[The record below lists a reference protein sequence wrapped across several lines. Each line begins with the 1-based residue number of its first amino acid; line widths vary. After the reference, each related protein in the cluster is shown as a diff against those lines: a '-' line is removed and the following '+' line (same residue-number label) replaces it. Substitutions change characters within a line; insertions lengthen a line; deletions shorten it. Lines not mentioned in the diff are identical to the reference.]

1 MQKRLEEI
9 KRRWGDNSGLGFLKG
24 ATIDAE
30 RVCVC
35 VCMCECVCMHEPPVR
50 LCTMDVCVEL
60 RRSGGSRPDCSNP
73 EVVVAITGRVL
84 HNAPGCSK
92 SCGEDGGVRGP
103 CEPSKPHQE
112 LQRHG
117 MKAEYAAI
125 TQNSCLILL
134 NWLCSSVR
142 GAFKHIFLDWRAQR
156 SLQCMLTVYYRL
168 FEPAFIPGVRYC
180 SVCYQNSIYSQ
191 SQIHFGLDLTS
202 LCCVSFAIK
211 KF

>member
-1 MQKRLEEI
+1 ML
-9 KRRWGDNSGLGFLKG
+9 S
-24 ATIDAE
+24 
-30 RVCVC
+30 VCAYVS
-35 VCMCECVCMHEPPVR
+35 VCECVCMHEPPVR

-125 TQNSCLILL
+125 TQNACLILL

-142 GAFKHIFLDWRAQR
+142 GAFKHIFFGLTR
-156 SLQCMLTVYYRL
+156 SSFTSVYVNSL
-168 FEPAFIPGVRYC
+168 LPAFWTSFHPWCEILFGMLPKFYIFSITDSLWTGFYFIMLRLKSLNLSDFIPVVLRY
-180 SVCYQNSIYSQ
+180 
-191 SQIHFGLDLTS
+191 
-202 LCCVSFAIK
+202 K
-211 KF
+211 